1 MADSRWR
8 LACFVCVL
16 FATSSVMASKELIS
30 KMSQGFAKVVDQCK
44 TELNIGEHIMQDM
57 YNFWREEY
65 ALVNRDLGCMVLCM
79 ANKLDLIG
87 EDQKMHHGKA
97 EEFAKSH
104 GADEAVA
111 KQLVGILH
119 GCETQ
124 HQGIEDPCAMA
135 LEVAKCFRTK
145 MHELNWAP
153 SMEVAIEEI
162 MTAV

>member
-1 MADSRWR
+1 MN
-8 LACFVCVL
+8 
-16 FATSSVMASKELIS
+16 
-30 KMSQGFAKVVDQCK
+30 FAKESK
-44 TELNIGEHIMQDM
+44 ILYNIL
-57 YNFWREEY
+57 YSRS
-65 ALVNRDLGCMVLCM
+65 
-79 ANKLDLIG
+79 
-87 EDQKMHHGKA
+87 
-97 EEFAKSH
+97 KSH
-104 GADEAVA
+104 KLCVKSVTLDHICSTDEAVA